1 MKQIGIS
8 DFKARCIAI
17 LKDAQEEGTP
27 FVVTRRGKPLC
38 RVVPLPADKPRIK
51 LGALAGTGT
60 ILGDI
65 IESDMADDWADGL
78 G

>member
-17 LKDAQEEGTP
+17 LKDAQRDGTP
-27 FVVTRRGKPLC
+27 FVITRRGKPLC
-38 RVVPLPADKPRIK
+38 RVEPIREGQRPIR
-51 LGALAGTGT
+51 LGALKGTGT

-65 IESDMADDWADGL
+65 IHSDMADDWADGQ